1 MNKVANQTLEK
12 RVKVPI
18 IIVSI
23 LIPVVVAVLFSVR
36 LKDFGIEVEPLSFL
50 PPIYAS
56 VNGLTA
62 LLLIMGVLA
71 IKNGN
76 QKVHERLMTTAIAC
90 SVIFLVMYVAYH
102 MTTDSTKYGDIDGNG
117 ILDAT
122 EKINAGWMRSV
133 YFFILITHIVLSI
146 AIIPLVLITYVRAL
160 AARFDKHKK
169 IAKITF
175 PLWLYVA
182 VTGVVVYLMIS
193 PYYAN

>member
-1 MNKVANQTLEK
+1 MNNTETQTLEQK
-12 RVKVPI
+12 FKFPI
-18 IIVSI
+18 ILVSI
-23 LIPVVVAVLFSVR
+23 IIPVVVAVLFSVK

-56 VNGLTA
+56 INGLTA
-62 LLLIMGVLA
+62 LLLVMGVMA

-76 QKVHERLMTTAIAC
+76 QKIHERLMTTAIAC

-102 MTTDSTKYGDIDGNG
+102 MTADSTVYGDIDGNKV
-117 ILDAT
+117 LDAT
-122 EKINAGWMRSV
+122 EKANAGSMRSV
-133 YFFILITHIVLSI
+133 YLFILLTHIFLSV

-160 AARFDKHKK
+160 ATRFDKHRK